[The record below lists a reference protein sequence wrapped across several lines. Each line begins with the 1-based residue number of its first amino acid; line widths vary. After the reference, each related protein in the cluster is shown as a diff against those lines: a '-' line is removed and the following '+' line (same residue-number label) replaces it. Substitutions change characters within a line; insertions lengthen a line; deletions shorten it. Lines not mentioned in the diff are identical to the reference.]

1 MRYLISLLL
10 ALTACAASYAKA
22 PQGLPR
28 EIDAG
33 FWRTG
38 HIQGIAVD
46 TERKYIYYSFTTM
59 LIKADLEGNVIGT
72 VKGLLGHLGCITF
85 NHEDGRV
92 YGSLEYKQDAIGK
105 GILKHAGSTQKLE
118 DGFYIAIFDVDKIT
132 RCDMSA
138 ERDGVMTAVFLPTV
152 LDDFKATV
160 ENGGTTHKHRLGC
173 SGIDGVSFGP
183 KFGKSGGRN
192 YLTVAYGV
200 YRDLK
205 RTDND
210 HQVLLQYDTRKW
222 SRYEKPLQQ
231 EAMHRNGP
239 SKPNSIYFAYTGN
252 TTYGVQNM
260 AYDSERNL
268 WFLAVYKGRKPQF
281 DNFTLF
287 AIDGTKKVVS
297 KPLEGVDYIKRGKTL
312 QLADMGKRDD
322 EHASIRG
329 WHFNAATGIC
339 PLGDG
344 YFYISHNR
352 KTKQGQ
358 TSKIRLYRFTG
369 DAEAPFAKVE

>member
-1 MRYLISLLL
+1 MRYITSLLL
-10 ALTACAASYAKA
+10 ALAVCVASYAKA
-22 PQGLPR
+22 PQSLPR
-28 EIDAG
+28 QIDTG

-46 TERKYIYYSFTTM
+46 TEHKYIYYSFTTM
-59 LIKADLEGNVIGT
+59 LIKADLEGNVVGT

-85 NHEDGRV
+85 NPEDGRV

-105 GILKHAGSTQKLE
+105 GILKHAGTTRKLE

-138 ERDGVMTAVFLPTV
+138 EHDGVMTAVFLPTV
-152 LDDFKATV
+152 LEDFKASV
-160 ENGGTTHKHRLGC
+160 ENGGTTHAHRLGC

-183 KFGKSGGRN
+183 KFGKSDGRK

-210 HQVLLQYDTRKW
+210 YQVLLQYDTRKW
-222 SRYEKPLQQ
+222 SAYEKPLLQ
-231 EAMHRNGP
+231 ESMHRYGP
-239 SKPNSIYFAYTGN
+239 AKPNGTYFAYTGN

-260 AYDSERNL
+260 AYDAERKL
-268 WFLAVYKGRKPQF
+268 WFLAAYKGRKAEF
-281 DNFTLF
+281 ANYTLF
-287 AIDGTKKVVS
+287 TVDGAKKVVS
-297 KPLEGVDYIKRGKTL
+297 QPLKGVDYIKRAKVV
-312 QLADMGKRDD
+312 QLADMGKCDPQHS
-322 EHASIRG
+322 EIRG
-329 WHFNAATGIC
+329 WYFNAATGIC
-339 PLGDG
+339 PLGNEL
-344 YFYISHNR
+344 FYISHSR

-358 TSKIRLYRFTG
+358 TSTIRLYRFTG
-369 DAEAPFAKVE
+369 EENAPFKAVE